1 MTKGGGRLSC
11 LQPKGA
17 IMRIRQVEVDLAP
30 TAAVSPP
37 FRWRDG
43 LPGSDGPTI
52 SGVLRIQTDEGIEGV
67 VPAIRGPIVADI
79 VERRLRD
86 ELVGQDPLRR
96 EWLWHRLWEL
106 DRVEEFPIY
115 IQGLVDA
122 ALWDIAGKYVNQ
134 PVHQLLGTFRTSIP
148 AYAST
153 VTFASVAEYLDVVD
167 QCLALGYPAIKLH
180 GWGDA
185 RRDAR
190 LCEAVRAHVGADI
203 PLMYDGSA
211 AFDLPDAIYL
221 GRALAAADY
230 LWYEEPMREFNI
242 SAYKHLSQAVAVPL
256 NVAET
261 VDGAHMSTAD
271 YIASG
276 CATFVRTSWYH
287 RAGVTGAL
295 RIAHLADAFRLRAE
309 VHGPGLI
316 HRHLCMAIP
325 NNTYYESLVTSNPVI
340 REPYVDEHGEVQAPI
355 DPGLGFEALWERG
368 AGNAIA
374 ENIGRTALTRR

>member
-1 MTKGGGRLSC
+1 
-11 LQPKGA
+11 
-17 IMRIRQVEVDLAP
+17 MRIRQVQVDLAP
-30 TAAVSPP
+30 SPAVSPP

-43 LPGSDGPTI
+43 LPGSDGP
-52 SGVLRIQTDEGIEGV
+52 GVGGILRIQTDEGIEGI

-79 VERRLRD
+79 VERRLRA

-122 ALWDIAGKYVNQ
+122 ALWDIAGKHAGQ

-153 VTFASVAEYLDVVD
+153 VTFGSIDEYLDVAD

-180 GWGDA
+180 GWGDV
-185 RRDAR
+185 RRDAK

-221 GRALAAADY
+221 GRALSAADY
-230 LWYEEPMREFNI
+230 LWYEEPMREFSIN
-242 SAYKHLSQAVAVPL
+242 AYKQLSQAVSVPL

-261 VDGAHMSTAD
+261 SDGAHMNAAD
-271 YIASG
+271 FIVSG
-276 CATFVRTSWYH
+276 CATFLRTSWQLK
-287 RAGVTGAL
+287 GGITGAI

-316 HRHLCMAIP
+316 HRHLCMAIA
-325 NNTYYESLVTSNPVI
+325 NNTYYESLVMSNPVV
-340 REPYVDEHGEVQAPI
+340 REPYVDDHGQVQAPT

-368 AGNAIA
+368 AGNALA
-374 ENIGRTALTRR
+374 EGVASAVSVVRERG